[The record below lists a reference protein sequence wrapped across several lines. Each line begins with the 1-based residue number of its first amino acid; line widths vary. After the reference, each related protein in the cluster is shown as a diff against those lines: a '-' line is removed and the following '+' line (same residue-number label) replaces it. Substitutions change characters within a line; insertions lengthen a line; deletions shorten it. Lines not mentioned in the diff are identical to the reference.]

1 MAQKLVHSQQLTQTQ
16 TLTPQQLQVVR
27 LLELPV
33 TELEERVENEL
44 LENAALEENSDV
56 DAEETAATGDAETGD
71 ADDYT
76 GTAPET
82 ADALGDYLTS
92 DDVPDYLLARADAER
107 EQREIPFGNST
118 SFYER
123 LRDQISEHDLTDR
136 EVELMEYL
144 IGSLD
149 DDGLLRKDTA
159 SIADELAIYHGL
171 ETSAEELDRLV
182 GVLQTF
188 EPRGIGARSLQ
199 ECLHIQLA
207 DPDFRSPYKKEA
219 LTVIDKYFD
228 EFIHKHWETLCRKL
242 GIDEK
247 RFAHVKAELL
257 RLNPR
262 PGNALT
268 ENEGS
273 GAAPVVP
280 DFVVTEEDGEPVVH
294 LNNGHIP
301 ELHVSRAFRDS
312 IKEYDSNRQHLS
324 RQQRDAYL
332 YARKKVE
339 SAQNFIEALHQRQ
352 RTLMSVMQVIVD
364 LQRPFFEDGDESQ
377 LRPMIL
383 KDVAERANVDIST
396 VSRVTGSK
404 YVQTDFGVYP
414 LKFFFSNVVT
424 DTEGEEHSTRKIKL
438 LIREMIEH
446 EDKRHPLT
454 DETLSAMLAEKG
466 LPVARRTVAKYR
478 EQLGL
483 PVARLRR

>member
-1 MAQKLVHSQQLTQTQ
+1 MAQKLVQSQQLTQTQ

-33 TELEERVENEL
+33 TELEERVQNEL
-44 LENAALEENSDV
+44 LENAALEENSDNE
-56 DAEETAATGDAETGD
+56 AAETSTQEETTTGGD
-71 ADDYT
+71 EEYA

-107 EQREIPFGNST
+107 EEREIPFGSST

-123 LRDQISEHDLTDR
+123 LRDQISEHDLTER
-136 EVELMEYL
+136 EAELMEYL

-149 DDGLLRKDTA
+149 DDGLLRKDT
-159 SIADELAIYHGL
+159 SSMADELAIYHGL
-171 ETSAEELDRLV
+171 DTTPEELDRLV

-188 EPRGIGARSLQ
+188 DPRGIGARSLR
-199 ECLHIQLA
+199 ECLHLQLT

-219 LTVIDKYFD
+219 LAVVDKYFD
-228 EFIHKHWETLCRKL
+228 DFIHKHWETLCRKL
-242 GIDEK
+242 GVDEE
-247 RFAHVKAELL
+247 RFGHIKTELL

-262 PGNALT
+262 PGNALG

-280 DFVVTEEDGEPVVH
+280 DFIVTEEDGEPVVH
-294 LNNGHIP
+294 LNNGHVP

-312 IKEYDSNRQHLS
+312 LREYDLNRPNLS
-324 RQQRDAYL
+324 REQRDAYL
-332 YARKKVE
+332 YAKKKVE
-339 SAQNFIEALHQRQ
+339 AAQGFIDAIHQRQ
-352 RTLMSVMQVIVD
+352 HTLMSVMQVIVD
-364 LQRPFFEDGDESQ
+364 LQRPFFEDGDEVL

-383 KDVAERANVDIST
+383 KDVADRAGVDIST

-414 LKFFFSNVVT
+414 LKFFFSNAVT
-424 DTEGEEHSTRKIKL
+424 TDEGEEHSTRKIKL
-438 LIREMIEH
+438 LLREMIEH

-454 DETLSAMLAEKG
+454 DENLAAMLAEKG